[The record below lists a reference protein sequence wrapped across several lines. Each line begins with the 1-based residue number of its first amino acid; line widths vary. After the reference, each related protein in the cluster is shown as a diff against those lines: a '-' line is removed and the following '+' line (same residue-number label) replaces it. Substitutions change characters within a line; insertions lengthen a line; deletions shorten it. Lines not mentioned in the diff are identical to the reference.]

1 MPTGRCKGTLTDVAY
16 ACLCNQVTDGEV
28 IDAIEAGARCVDS
41 VMAHCRAGG
50 DCGNC
55 HPTIEDLI
63 EESMNCPVAI
73 RVLQATAA

>member
-1 MPTGRCKGTLTDVAY
+1 VAY
-16 ACLCNQVTDGEV
+16 ACLCNQVTDREV
-28 IDAIEAGARCVDS
+28 IEAIESGARCVDS

-50 DCGNC
+50 DCGTC

-63 EESMNCPVAI
+63 DESTGSAVAI